1 MKPKVF
7 VFVVLAIVAGTAG
20 AAASTRALYRIEL
33 RDGSEVLAKDLPH
46 HRGSVV
52 LFHLNSSGVLTSL
65 PEEQVV
71 RVRGGVADKSVHY
84 RSADRSVL
92 YRSADR
98 NVVDAMV
105 VAKKGGGL
113 QPGDVV
119 FLGPTGG
126 SPSTSSTTSV
136 GTAAPLPG
144 GVYDPRNPAYGG
156 YSGPG
161 NGANVIGV
169 SAATFPSGE
178 PPTAENPIG
187 SNGFPTTPNSAISP
201 PGATGST
208 PLTIGPNGTPVMSP
222 AGAPGSVPPPI
233 GPNGTPVL
241 AKPGTPGATS
251 PPVGSNGYPAP
262 RGPGG

>member
-1 MKPKVF
+1 MKSEAF
-7 VFVVLAIVAGTAG
+7 VSLVLAIVAGTAG

-33 RDGSEVLAKDLPH
+33 RDGSEVLAKDLPRQ
-46 HRGSVV
+46 RGSVV
-52 LFHLNSSGVLTSL
+52 LFHLNPSGVLTSL

-71 RVRGGVADKSVHY
+71 RVRGGVADKSVVY
-84 RSADRSVL
+84 RSAGRRVL
-92 YRSADR
+92 YRSVDR

-105 VAKKGGGL
+105 VAKKGL
-113 QPGDVV
+113 RPGDVV

-126 SPSTSSTTSV
+126 GSRSTSSTTSV

-156 YSGPG
+156 YSAPR
-161 NGANVIGV
+161 NGANVIGI
-169 SAATFPSGE
+169 SPATFASGE

-187 SNGFPTTPNSAISP
+187 SNGFPTTPNTAISP

-241 AKPGTPGATS
+241 AQPGTPAATS
-251 PPVGSNGYPAP
+251 PSVGSNGYPAP
-262 RGPGG
+262 RGPSR

>member
-1 MKPKVF
+1 MKSKVF

-33 RDGSEVLAKDLPH
+33 RDGGEVLAKDLPH
-46 HRGSVV
+46 QRGSVV
-52 LFHLNSSGVLTSL
+52 LFHLNSSGVLTGL

-71 RVRGGVADKSVHY
+71 RVRGGVADKRLAY
-84 RSADRSVL
+84 RSADRRVL

-105 VAKKGGGL
+105 VAKKGL
-113 QPGDVV
+113 RPGDIV

-136 GTAAPLPG
+136 GTATTLPG
-144 GVYDPRNPAYGG
+144 GMYDPRNPAYGG
-156 YSGPG
+156 YSAPRT
-161 NGANVIGV
+161 GAPVVGV
-169 SAATFPSGE
+169 SADTFPSVE

-187 SNGFPTTPNSAISP
+187 SNGFPTTPTGAVSP

-222 AGAPGSVPPPI
+222 AGGPGSVPPP
-233 GPNGTPVL
+233 T
-241 AKPGTPGATS
+241 
-251 PPVGSNGYPAP
+251 GSNGYPAP
-262 RGPGG
+262 RGPGR

>member
-1 MKPKVF
+1 MKSKVV

-46 HRGSVV
+46 QRGSLV
-52 LFHLNSSGVLTSL
+52 LFHLKSSGVLTSL

-71 RVRGGVADKSVHY
+71 RVRGGVAGKSVVY
-84 RSADRSVL
+84 RSADKSVL
-92 YRSADR
+92 YRSVDR

-105 VAKKGGGL
+105 VAKKGL
-113 QPGDVV
+113 RPGDVV

-126 SPSTSSTTSV
+126 GSPSTSSTASV

-144 GVYDPRNPAYGG
+144 GIYDPRSPAYGG
-156 YSGPG
+156 YSAPR
-161 NGANVIGV
+161 NGANIGAV
-169 SAATFPSGE
+169 SADTFPSVE

-187 SNGFPTTPNSAISP
+187 SNGFPTTPNGAINP

-222 AGAPGSVPPPI
+222 AGAPGSVAPPN

-241 AKPGTPGATS
+241 AQPGTPGATS
-251 PPVGSNGYPAP
+251 PPVGSNGYPASK
-262 RGPGG
+262 GPGR

>member
-1 MKPKVF
+1 MKSKAF

-33 RDGSEVLAKDLPH
+33 RDGSEVLAKDLPRQ
-46 HRGSVV
+46 RGSVV

-71 RVRGGVADKSVHY
+71 RVRTGVADKSVVY
-84 RSADRSVL
+84 KSADKTVL
-92 YRSADR
+92 YRSVDR
-98 NVVDAMV
+98 NVVDALV
-105 VAKKGGGL
+105 VAKKGL
-113 QPGDVV
+113 RPGDVV

-126 SPSTSSTTSV
+126 GSSSTRATTSV
-136 GTAAPLPG
+136 VTAATLPG

-156 YSGPG
+156 YSAPR
-161 NGANVIGV
+161 NGTNVG
-169 SAATFPSGE
+169 AASPDTFPSAE

-187 SNGFPTTPNSAISP
+187 SNGFATTPNGAFNP

-222 AGAPGSVPPPI
+222 AGAPGSVSPPI

-241 AKPGTPGATS
+241 AQPGTPGATS
-251 PPVGSNGYPAP
+251 PPVGSNGYPVP
-262 RGPGG
+262 RTPGR

>member
-1 MKPKVF
+1 MKSKVSRL
-7 VFVVLAIVAGTAG
+7 VVLAIVAVTAG

-46 HRGSVV
+46 RRGSVV

-71 RVRGGVADKSVHY
+71 RVRGGVANKSSDGRRVL
-84 RSADRSVL
+84 SRSV
-92 YRSADR
+92 DR

-105 VAKKGGGL
+105 VAKKGL
-113 QPGDVV
+113 RPGDVV

-126 SPSTSSTTSV
+126 GSTSTSSTTSV
-136 GTAAPLPG
+136 GAAATLPG
-144 GVYDPRNPAYGG
+144 GMYDPRNPAYGG
-156 YSGPG
+156 YSAPR
-161 NGANVIGV
+161 NGTNVVGV
-169 SAATFPSGE
+169 SADTFPSIE

-187 SNGFPTTPNSAISP
+187 SNGFPTTPTGAVSP

-222 AGAPGSVPPPI
+222 AGAPGSFPPPI

-241 AKPGTPGATS
+241 AQPGTPGATS

-262 RGPGG
+262 RGPGR

>member
-1 MKPKVF
+1 MKSKVF
-7 VFVVLAIVAGTAG
+7 VFVVLAIAVVTAG

-46 HRGSVV
+46 QRGSVV

-65 PEEQVV
+65 PEEQVI
-71 RVRGGVADKSVHY
+71 RVRGGVADKSVVY

-92 YRSADR
+92 YRSVDR

-105 VAKKGGGL
+105 VAKKGL
-113 QPGDVV
+113 RPGDVV

-126 SPSTSSTTSV
+126 SPSTSSTTL
-136 GTAAPLPG
+136 GTATTLPSG
-144 GVYDPRNPAYGG
+144 MYDSRNRAYGG
-156 YSGPG
+156 YAAPR
-161 NGANVIGV
+161 NGANVAGV
-169 SAATFPSGE
+169 SADTFPSVE

-187 SNGFPTTPNSAISP
+187 SNGFPTTPNGAINP

-222 AGAPGSVPPPI
+222 AGAPGSVGPPI

-241 AKPGTPGATS
+241 AQPGTPGATS
-251 PPVGSNGYPAP
+251 PPVGSNGYPASK
-262 RGPGG
+262 GPGR

>member
-1 MKPKVF
+1 MKSRVF
-7 VFVVLAIVAGTAG
+7 VFGILAIVLVTAG

-46 HRGSVV
+46 QRGSVV

-65 PEEQVV
+65 PEEQVL
-71 RVRGGVADKSVHY
+71 RVRTGVADKSVAYRSSDKSVPY
-84 RSADRSVL
+84 RSAI
-92 YRSADR
+92 RSAVDS
-98 NVVDAMV
+98 VVV
-105 VAKKGGGL
+105 TKKGQ

-126 SPSTSSTTSV
+126 GSPSTSATTSV
-136 GTAAPLPG
+136 GTTGTLPG

-156 YSGPG
+156 YSAPRNGGPV
-161 NGANVIGV
+161 AGV
-169 SAATFPSGE
+169 SADTFPSVE

-187 SNGFPTTPNSAISP
+187 SNGFPLTPTTIST

-241 AKPGTPGATS
+241 AQPGTPGATS
-251 PPVGSNGYPAP
+251 PPVGSNGYPAS